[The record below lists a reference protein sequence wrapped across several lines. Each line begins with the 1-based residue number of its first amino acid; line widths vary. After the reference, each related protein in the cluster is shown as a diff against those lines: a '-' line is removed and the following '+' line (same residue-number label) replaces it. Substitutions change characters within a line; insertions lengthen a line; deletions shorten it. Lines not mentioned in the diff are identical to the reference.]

1 MSAQDAV
8 DENLNNYSITTNK
21 ELAETLKTKPSK
33 ISFYAHYLP
42 DKKKY
47 KTHTISKRGGGA
59 RLIDAPNKNLKIIQR
74 SIANFLNEQYKA
86 RACVFAYVQN
96 RGIVGHG
103 EVHTNQ
109 RWLLRLDI
117 KDFFHSITT
126 ARLTGLLVAAPF
138 FIAPNVARTI
148 SLLCTKDGRLPQGSP
163 ASPTISN
170 IICRGLDYKLKTIA
184 SKNKCYYTRYADDIF
199 LSNNGAIFPPFLAQK
214 NDKGIVT
221 IGVELSEIITSA
233 GFSINEEKTFLRSRG
248 ERQIVTGLVV
258 NKKVNVPKEFIRNIK
273 SALHSWR
280 KFGFEAAQK
289 YWRDKVDKR
298 NRWLGEEA
306 DYKLSVRGQ
315 INHVGFVKGYSDP
328 VYLSLARKLSELDST
343 FIFDE
348 SALTNSIAEEIH
360 VFCEGETDVLHLK
373 HAFQKLKDEY
383 PTLNL
388 TFKLPNIGKG
398 DGSSVLKNFCNSV
411 RTIPQK
417 HLTICLFDRDEPT
430 IIREMAGSAL
440 PYRDFGSNIFSL
452 VIPSPDFRD
461 QESICIEHLYKNDD
475 LLKKDSQGRRLYLNE
490 EFDSNSRFTGGELLF
505 KKTPKSTL
513 ILEADII
520 DFNTGENVALSKSK
534 FANYVYNETP
544 PFTSIDITGFRVV
557 FDQIAIIR
565 EAYFSVAHNNKKT

>member
-1 MSAQDAV
+1 MSAQDAT
-8 DENLNNYSITTNK
+8 DENLNIYSISTNR
-21 ELAETLKTKPSK
+21 ELAEILKTKTSTL
-33 ISFYAHYLP
+33 SFYAHYLP

-47 KTHTISKRGGGA
+47 KTHTISKRGGGV
-59 RLIDAPNKNLKIIQR
+59 RIIDAPNKNLKTLQK
-74 SIANFLNEQYKA
+74 SIASFLNEHYKA
-86 RACVFAYVQN
+86 RACVFAYVAN
-96 RGIVGHG
+96 RGIVEHG
-103 EVHTNQ
+103 EVHVNQ

-126 ARLTGLLVAAPF
+126 ARLVGLLIAPPF
-138 FIAPNVARTI
+138 CIAPNVARTI
-148 SLLCTKDGRLPQGSP
+148 SFICTKDGRLPQGSP
-163 ASPTISN
+163 ASPVISN

-184 SKNKCYYTRYADDIF
+184 SKKKCYYTRYADDIF
-199 LSNNGAIFPPFLAQK
+199 LSNNGAIFPPSLALK
-214 NDKGIVT
+214 NDTGIVT
-221 IGVELSEIITSA
+221 LGPEISEIITSS

-258 NKKVNVPKEFIRNIK
+258 NKKLNVPKEFVRNIK

-289 YWRDKVDKR
+289 YWRDKIDKR
-298 NRWLGEEA
+298 NRWLGEDA

-343 FIFDE
+343 FSFDE
-348 SALTNSIAEEIH
+348 EALANSIAEEIH
-360 VFCEGETDVLHLK
+360 VFCEGDTDLLHLE
-373 HAFQKLKDEY
+373 HAFQKLKNEY

-388 TFKLPNIGKG
+388 TFKLPNTGKG

-417 HLTICLFDRDEPT
+417 HLTICLFDRDEPI

-452 VIPSPDFRD
+452 VIPQPDFRD
-461 QESICIEHLYKNDD
+461 HECICIEHLYKNDD
-475 LLKKDSQGRRLYLNE
+475 LLKKDSHGRRLYLNE
-490 EFDSNSRFTGGELLF
+490 EFDSNSRYTGGELLF
-505 KKTPKSTL
+505 KKTPKATL
-513 ILEADII
+513 ILDADVI

-544 PFTSIDITGFRVV
+544 PFTSIDVSGFKVV
-557 FDQIAIIR
+557 FDQIATIR
-565 EAYFSVAHNNKKT
+565 EAYSNGMHGQKTI